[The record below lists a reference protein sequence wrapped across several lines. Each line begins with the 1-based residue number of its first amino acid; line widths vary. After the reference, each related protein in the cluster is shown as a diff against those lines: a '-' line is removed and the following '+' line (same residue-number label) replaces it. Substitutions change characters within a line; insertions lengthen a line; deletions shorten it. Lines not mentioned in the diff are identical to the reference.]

1 MDSEKAFW
9 VTERKPRRRVSAP
22 KVRSATFRIVHD
34 EPLIGAAPLV
44 RSQSVVLRAD
54 PYAFH
59 RCIHERSLMV
69 KEDKK
74 EDIWLKA
81 CE

>member
-9 VTERKPRRRVSAP
+9 VTERKPVRRFSAP
-22 KVRSATFRIVHD
+22 KVRSAIFRIVHD
-34 EPLIGAAPLV
+34 EPLIGAAQLV
-44 RSQSVVLRAD
+44 RSQSVILRAD

-59 RCIHERSLMV
+59 RCIHERSLMD